1 MVSTFSKSVLALAA
15 IASTAVCQD
24 DGDSLEENL
33 KLIPNSYMISTNYSY
48 PFNSTSTTR
57 LAGIDLTGNF
67 DFGANYELPMYSEA
81 QYYIT
86 RQRFSIFLGGR
97 QTISF
102 FLTMLKLNF
111 YLDIWPAR
119 FTFENYLS
127 NDILGGTYDTCL
139 AGFTYFDAVRFQ
151 LYFQLDYCELA
162 YGVLGVLQD
171 KSQ

>member
-33 KLIPNSYMISTNYSY
+33 KLFPNSYMISTDYSH
-48 PFNSTSTTR
+48 PLKSAAR

-139 AGFTYFDAVRFQ
+139 AGFTYIDAVRFQ

-162 YGVLGVLQD
+162 YGVLGVLQK